1 MNQNIYQKASDP
13 QKSIWVSA
21 SAGSGKTK
29 TLIDRFLRLILSGT
43 APEKILC
50 VTFTK
55 VAASEMLTRIREILA
70 RWTYITDAELKKE
83 LKELNQYSSLKGIK
97 KARSLFSHF
106 IGNQENLQIQTL
118 HSFCQKLIS
127 TFPLEAGLKINPEII
142 TEYQR
147 SALTEQTKNFL
158 LENYETETKDPTAL
172 NYLLSN
178 IHESTLD
185 NLLERASYISHISNL
200 SAKEGH
206 LNTCYKYL
214 GATPETC
221 KKALMASHNNILNYL
236 KSNINILK
244 SNSAPELD
252 LFINPCL
259 TFIQETQ
266 LDSLK
271 STFLTSTGSPRKTLL
286 KKKHTSL
293 FTEVSEILYHIRDLV
308 YQHSQNEAIEHTLYC
323 SIGFIDLLFLF
334 NKYFSDLKKELG
346 YLDYDD
352 IISISLKMLEN
363 EGLSRW
369 IETKLNAKIEHVMV
383 DESQDIN
390 LKQWQIIHACIKD
403 FFSSNHNT
411 LFIVGDHKQSIY
423 SFQGSSPELFAGIKQ
438 LLHNKASEFDQEL
451 HSLDFKKSFRSDK
464 LILDFVDSVFSTIEK
479 TNTNYFCENNLKHIS
494 HQNFDHASIELWP
507 LFVNAKEKNKA
518 NEWDITTNYQDTY
531 TASKTLAKVIA
542 KKIETLINKECF
554 IPADFMILVRK
565 RDLFTNYMVNSLKE
579 KNIPVS
585 GMDRILLQN
594 NIAVKDLISLM
605 QFIVT
610 PEDDYNL
617 ACLLKSPIFNISEDD
632 LLYLCQ
638 REKKTLW
645 EKLKKKP
652 KIQKYLSNL
661 LTNTAIH
668 QPHKLTSY
676 CLDIQGKRRS
686 FLSSLGMH
694 VTEILDE
701 FLEIC
706 LEFESTKTSSLL
718 SFIQWFRSSNI
729 EVKKELDVVKNEVKV
744 MTIHA
749 SKGLQSKYVIL
760 PDTTTV
766 PKNKDQILFDQLNDI
781 ILYNVSENHDKKY
794 QNLLKNTKLRTLQ
807 EYYRLLYVGL
817 TRAKTHL
824 LICGHSSIETLS
836 DLSWYSI
843 IQKTLQENCEKKY
856 CDSLYGYK
864 NSAENIENE
873 CYFISNSDY
882 TYQKKHGEQSISVK
896 KEQIEES
903 TPLPNFLLEEYQDY
917 KQHISTSP
925 SEKAAVQYTPSLEMG
940 KLTHKM
946 LEYFVP
952 LKRKVSKEEIKYF
965 SNNFRNDSFNLRIGE
980 NLIQNLYTL
989 INTELLPL
997 TSGKKVIPELKISK
1011 KYSSKNQVYNML
1023 GAMDL
1028 VVFSEDT
1035 IYIIDYK
1042 TDKNIPESSIDI
1054 PAQYIKQLSLYKD
1067 MLQSSYQ
1074 DKKIVCYLAWTHI
1087 PGLTKL
1093 DDNLLLEFKDLELI

>member
-1 MNQNIYQKASDP
+1 
-13 QKSIWVSA
+13 
-21 SAGSGKTK
+21 
-29 TLIDRFLRLILSGT
+29 
-43 APEKILC
+43 
-50 VTFTK
+50 
-55 VAASEMLTRIREILA
+55 MLTRIRETLA
-70 RWTYITDAELKKE
+70 RWTYITDVE
-83 LKELNQYSSLKGIK
+83 LKEELNELKQYNSLKDIQ
-97 KARSLFSHF
+97 KARNLFSYF
-106 IGNQENLQIQTL
+106 IENQENLQIQTL

-142 TEYQR
+142 TDHQR
-147 SALTEQTKNFL
+147 SELIEQTKNSF
-158 LENYETETKDPTAL
+158 LENYETEIKDPTSL
-172 NYLLSN
+172 SYLLSN

-185 NLLERASYISHISNL
+185 NLLERASYISNISNL
-200 SAKEGH
+200 SEKKEH
-206 LNTCYKYL
+206 LNSCYTYL
-214 GATPETC
+214 DTTPEIC
-221 KKALMASHNNILNYL
+221 KKALIDSHNNILNYL

-244 SNSAPELD
+244 SHSASELD
-252 LFINPCL
+252 LLTNSCL
-259 TFIQETQ
+259 NFIQEGQ

-271 STFLTSTGSPRKTLL
+271 LIFLTSTGSPRKTLV
-286 KKKHTSL
+286 KKKHTTL
-293 FTEVSEILYHIRDLV
+293 FPELSEILYNIRDLV
-308 YQHSQNEAIEHTLYC
+308 YQHSQNEAIEHTLSC
-323 SIGFIDLLFLF
+323 SIGFIDILFLF
-334 NKYFSDLKKELG
+334 NQYFTDLKEERG

-363 EGLSRW
+363 EELSSW

-383 DESQDIN
+383 DESQDVN
-390 LKQWQIIHACIKD
+390 LKQWQIIHTCIKD

-411 LFIVGDHKQSIY
+411 VFIVGDHKQSIY
-423 SFQGSSPELFAGIKQ
+423 SFQGSSPELFAGMKQ
-438 LLHNKASEFDQEL
+438 LLHNKASEFGQEI

-464 LILDFVDSVFSTIEK
+464 LILDFVDSVFSTIDRTDK
-479 TNTNYFCENNLKHIS
+479 SYFCENNLEHIA
-494 HQNFDHASIELWP
+494 HKNFDHASIELWP
-507 LFVNAKEKNKA
+507 LFVNSKEKNET
-518 NEWDITTNYQDTY
+518 NDWDISTIYQDPY
-531 TASKTLAKVIA
+531 TASKTLANVIA
-542 KKIETLINKECF
+542 AKIETLINKEGF

-565 RDLFTNYMVNSLKE
+565 RDFFTNHMVNALKE
-579 KNIPVS
+579 KNISVS
-585 GMDRILLQN
+585 GMDRIILQSDVA
-594 NIAVKDLISLM
+594 IKDLLSLM

-632 LLYLCQ
+632 LLDLCQ
-638 REKKTLW
+638 REDKTLW
-645 EKLKKKP
+645 ENLNKKP
-652 KIQKYLSNL
+652 EIQKYLSNL
-661 LTNTAIH
+661 LTNIEIH

-701 FLEIC
+701 FLEVC
-706 LEFESTKTSSLL
+706 LEFEITKTSSLL
-718 SFIQWFRSSNI
+718 SFIQWFRNSNLEI
-729 EVKKELDVVKNEVKV
+729 KKELDGVKNEVKV

-794 QNLLKNTKLRTLQ
+794 QDLLKNLKLRTLQ

-824 LICGHSSIETLS
+824 LICGHSNIETLS

-843 IQKTLQENCEKKY
+843 IKKTLQESCEKKY

-864 NSAENIENE
+864 NSIKKIEEE
-873 CYFISNSDY
+873 CYFISNSDSI
-882 TYQKKHGEQSISVK
+882 YQKKHGEQSISVK
-896 KEQIEES
+896 KDKIEEPIS
-903 TPLPNFLLEEYQDY
+903 LPGFILEEYKDQR
-917 KQHISTSP
+917 HNISASP
-925 SEKAAVQYTPSLEMG
+925 SEKAAIQATPALEMG
-940 KLTHKM
+940 KLAHKM

-952 LKRKVSKEEIKYF
+952 LQRKISKEEIKNF
-965 SNNFRNDSFNLRIGE
+965 SNKLHKHSFNFRIGE
-980 NLIQNLYTL
+980 SFIQNLYTL

-997 TSGKKVIPELKISK
+997 ISGKKVIPELKISK
-1011 KYSSKNQVYNML
+1011 KYVSGNQTYNMF

-1028 VVFSEDT
+1028 VVFAEDT

-1042 TDKNIPESSIDI
+1042 TDKNIPASSIDI

-1074 DKKIVCYLAWTHI
+1074 DKKIICYLAWTHI

-1093 DDNLLLEFKDLELI
+1093 EDNLLLELKDLELI